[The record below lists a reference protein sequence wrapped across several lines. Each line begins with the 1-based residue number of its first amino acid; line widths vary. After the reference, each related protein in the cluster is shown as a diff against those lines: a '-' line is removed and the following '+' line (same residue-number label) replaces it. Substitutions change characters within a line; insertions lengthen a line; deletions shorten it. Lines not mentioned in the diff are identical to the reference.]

1 MKLNGIVQL
10 DPDYLIERI
19 DNEIVAYHPTRT
31 VSLYLNDTGA
41 LIWELCDGNNS
52 VADII
57 TILGNHYPEA
67 REQIERDVKDIIQ
80 QLLDNDMAELKASGV
95 QP

>member
-1 MKLNGIVQL
+1 MNVNGIVQL

-19 DNEIVAYHPTRT
+19 DNEIVAYHPTKT

-41 LIWELCDGNNS
+41 LIWELCDGSNS

-57 TILGNHYPEA
+57 AILTDHYPEA
-67 REQIERDVKDIIQ
+67 REQIELDVQDIIQ
-80 QLLDNDMAELKASGV
+80 QLLDHDMAELKVSRVA
-95 QP
+95 P

>member
-1 MKLNGIVQL
+1 MELEGIVHL
-10 DPDYLIERI
+10 DPDYLIEKI

-41 LIWELCDGNNS
+41 LIWELCDGRRS

-57 TILGNHYPEA
+57 AILASHYPEA
-67 REQIERDVKDIIQ
+67 REQIELDVQDIIR
-80 QLLDNDMAELKASGV
+80 QLLDHGMAELTISRV
-95 QP
+95 EP

>member
-1 MKLNGIVQL
+1 MNLDGIVQL

-19 DNEIVAYHPTRT
+19 DHEIVAYHPTKT

-41 LIWELCDGNNS
+41 VIWELCDGNNS

-57 TILGNHYPEA
+57 AILTDHYPEA
-67 REQIERDVKDIIQ
+67 REQIEHDVQDIIQ
-80 QLLDNDMAELKASGV
+80 QLLDHDMAELKVSRV
-95 QP
+95 SP

>member
-1 MKLNGIVQL
+1 MELQGIVHL

-41 LIWELCDGNNS
+41 LIWELCDGHRS
-52 VADII
+52 IADII
-57 TILGNHYPEA
+57 AILSDQYPESS
-67 REQIERDVKDIIQ
+67 EQIEHDVKDIIRR
-80 QLLDNDMAELKASGV
+80 LLDHDMAELKIPRLS
-95 QP
+95 P